1 MTLVA
6 RHDQRHDTTRNT
18 GKEDGKFLLSTS
30 RDTFVFECQ
39 SAEEGVEW
47 MTALR
52 DNIRRLLEKQA
63 TFEAAK
69 LQGSSK
75 NVS

>member
-1 MTLVA
+1 M
-6 RHDQRHDTTRNT
+6 
-18 GKEDGKFLLSTS
+18 LSTS